1 MPRDRGSKHRDHFSP
16 SIMNKFFL
24 PLFPISR
31 FLSTFQCCVSSRLC
45 MNMGTKSSEWAE
57 WVDNRSIA
65 YRCLSLHCLHL
76 LLKINKLVKT
86 NKHKHTY
93 RNKEGYNE
101 STRRFQWRWSMHE
114 RKSYIAI
121 KRLTKNQHKKKL
133 LQHTHLRYPKMV
145 IHRSVLTK
153 KRLRQRTK
161 YMLNKKNHKEKE
173 KKNTLT
179 KDEAKISVS
188 AMRWWAFR
196 PLNRPSIC

>member
-86 NKHKHTY
+86 NKQTQTHLQNTKKWGTETGNQ
-93 RNKEGYNE
+93 RGVNE
-101 STRRFQWRWSMHE
+101 SRPKFLSKFNPSAYIP
-114 RKSYIAI
+114 KS
-121 KRLTKNQHKKKL
+121 
-133 LQHTHLRYPKMV
+133 PKPS
-145 IHRSVLTK
+145 SVLTK
-153 KRLRQRTK
+153 VWNSYEKLNQNKRPRTSER
-161 YMLNKKNHKEKE
+161 NH
-173 KKNTLT
+173 
-179 KDEAKISVS
+179 EANWKQIWKT
-188 AMRWWAFR
+188 AE
-196 PLNRPSIC
+196 LICLDWSDRCAGPVWPVAPRKPPKT